1 MDAND
6 GELKTETRSMIYKG
20 KIKSDLY
27 TEKERGEGLGVGGAR
42 RQRSQQKGSGL
53 WLNCDALNHAV
64 CVPLCSLSL

>member
-27 TEKERGEGLGVGGAR
+27 TEKERGEGLGERGDKEANKRVVACG
-42 RQRSQQKGSGL
+42 
-53 WLNCDALNHAV
+53 WTVMH
-64 CVPLCSLSL
+64 